1 MMSLLVVA
9 LAVLAPAPQGASS
22 FLLPEGAPYTEA
34 PTPEAMILFR
44 RGPHPICSK
53 PAAKSPLDD
62 ACKLYLHL
70 TQTPLSTKRLQGLAR
85 RVVNS
90 LGGSQQSL
98 LRARL
103 MAVKARRT
111 VPCLQRSGAGLFAK
125 AESRM
130 ILARQRD
137 ALQAYMLAMRGMDR
151 MDARSILPEVVA
163 LVRQP
168 YEYLAQQ
175 TPPEI
180 SADYAGIVD
189 LLPTRLSSSLRLLA
203 RSVGQKLPDQATAP
217 IQILTKRRPNAER
230 ERLWLEGEE
239 LMVRSPG
246 ALEPLRLRG
255 DEALEALESRL
266 KSDHPDV
273 RQAAR
278 LAGVLGFTKLRSK
291 LIFISEL
298 DDPQVSRAGWTGRL
312 ALASPDDHEALVKWL
327 IKGKPQTDTNLETAL
342 RRFSDLAGARIRKV
356 LPSQWPVPI
365 LKALVRHSN
374 RFDQRVWYTALL
386 EHKDPTVK
394 VLAHAAMRK
403 TKPEDWLTARL
414 NRIDSCSADHLRL
427 LMPERKAVVRSRPT
441 SSGSK
446 PAPSGAKQVIEGLAD
461 DEEIDDSAGSV
472 QIPEE
477 PPSPSD

>member
-1 MMSLLVVA
+1 
-9 LAVLAPAPQGASS
+9 
-22 FLLPEGAPYTEA
+22 
-34 PTPEAMILFR
+34 
-44 RGPHPICSK
+44 
-53 PAAKSPLDD
+53 
-62 ACKLYLHL
+62 
-70 TQTPLSTKRLQGLAR
+70 
-85 RVVNS
+85 
-90 LGGSQQSL
+90 
-98 LRARL
+98 
-103 MAVKARRT
+103 
-111 VPCLQRSGAGLFAK
+111 
-125 AESRM
+125 M

-175 TPPEI
+175 IPPEI
-180 SADYAGIVD
+180 SADYAGTLD

-291 LIFISEL
+291 LIFISGL
-298 DDPQVSRAGWTGRL
+298 DDPEVSRAGWTGRL
-312 ALASPDDHEALVKWL
+312 GLASPDDHEALVKWL
-327 IKGKPQTDTNLETAL
+327 IKGKPQIDTNLETAL

-386 EHKDPTVK
+386 VHKDPTIK

-441 SSGSK
+441 SSSSK
-446 PAPSGAKQVIEGLAD
+446 PTPSGAKQVIEGLAE

-477 PPSPSD
+477 STSPSD

>member
-1 MMSLLVVA
+1 MSLLVVA
-9 LAVLAPAPQGASS
+9 LAVLAPANQGASS

-34 PTPEAMILFR
+34 PTPEALILFR
-44 RGPHPICSK
+44 RGPHPICAK
-53 PAAKSPLDD
+53 PAAKSPLAD
-62 ACKLYLHL
+62 ACTLYLHL
-70 TQTPLSTKRLQGLAR
+70 TQAPLSRKRLQSLAR

-90 LGGSQQSL
+90 LSGAQQSL

-103 MAVKARRT
+103 MAIKARRT
-111 VPCLQRSGAGLFAK
+111 VPCLQRSGVGLFAK

-151 MDARSILPEVVA
+151 MDARAILPEVAA

-168 YEYLAQQ
+168 YEYLAEQ

-180 SADYAGIVD
+180 SADYAGTLD
-189 LLPTRLSSSLRLLA
+189 LLPTRLSASLRLLA
-203 RSVGQKLPDQATAP
+203 RSVGQKLPDQTTAP

-246 ALEPLRLRG
+246 SLEPLRLRG

-273 RQAAR
+273 LQAAR

-291 LIFISEL
+291 LTFISGL
-298 DDPQVSRAGWTGRL
+298 DDPAVSRAGWTGRL
-312 ALASPDDHEALVKWL
+312 GLAAPDDHDALVKWL
-327 IKGKPQTDTNLETAL
+327 IKGKPQVDPSLETAL
-342 RRFSDLAGARIRKV
+342 RRFSDLAGDRIRKV

-386 EHKDPTVK
+386 EHKDPRIK

-414 NRIDSCSADHLRL
+414 NRIDRCSADHLRL

-441 SSGSK
+441 SSNSK
-446 PAPSGAKQVIEGLAD
+446 LAPSGAKQVIEELPE

-472 QIPEE
+472 EIPEE
-477 PPSPSD
+477 PTSPSD